1 MKNIEVTYDALIC
14 ENGTYEQGEAAFI
27 LPMTDELAAEY
38 LAGRDPGRKEPKMR
52 IATLEKIH
60 ELLKGEVEARRNAED
75 ILKKAHRKRQDD
87 LEAIAAAVDDMKDE
101 SLAAAKRAADEA
113 KAVHDDAIRELF
125 AAVAALRDFEKQE
138 F

>member
-1 MKNIEVTYDALIC
+1 
-14 ENGTYEQGEAAFI
+14 
-27 LPMTDELAAEY
+27 
-38 LAGRDPGRKEPKMR
+38 MR

-60 ELLKGEVEARRNAED
+60 ELLKGEVEARHNAED
-75 ILKKAHRKRQDD
+75 ILKKVYNKRQDD

-113 KAVHDDAIRELF
+113 KAVYDDAVREFF

>member
-1 MKNIEVTYDALIC
+1 MK
-14 ENGTYEQGEAAFI
+14 
-27 LPMTDELAAEY
+27 
-38 LAGRDPGRKEPKMR
+38 

-60 ELLKGEVEARRNAED
+60 ELLKGKVEAKRAAADNLE
-75 ILKKAHRKRQDD
+75 KVYNKRQDN

-113 KAVHDDAIRELF
+113 KAVYDDAIREFF
-125 AAVAALRDFEKQE
+125 AANAALRDFEKQE